1 MWDAG
6 TWKEKAFK
14 KINKKSGLFIYGK
27 KVVRLWDFIVLIQKE
42 RYLKNK
48 SLSFSLKIKLT
59 VGEFLST
66 KEIKWAF
73 SALHLGERGVLNSE
87 LEIEGNAKAL

>member
-1 MWDAG
+1 
-6 TWKEKAFK
+6 
-14 KINKKSGLFIYGK
+14 
-27 KVVRLWDFIVLIQKE
+27 VRLWDFIVLIQKE

-66 KEIKWAF
+66 KEIK
-73 SALHLGERGVLNSE
+73 
-87 LEIEGNAKAL
+87 